1 MTRRAF
7 SSAVSVLVLA
17 LLTPSVSFA
26 GFQFVAP
33 NAAAP
38 APAQAAPA
46 AVSNASVDVTDLD
59 ALSAPSS
66 VPSSGPNSTLEP
78 APQPM
83 PIGQKAIPLTPV
95 VKNSDSLSIEAA
107 RPRVNTEIGRVAVPG
122 VSAPMPIAPAPKYLS
137 PYTPNP
143 IQADIAPIP
152 PEPIAAVS
160 GASVD
165 SGPAVQGFG
174 RGVPLAIALQQIVP
188 PSYRYSFEPPVSG
201 STRVTWTGGKSWKAI
216 VAEIARDNN
225 MNVDIASN
233 VVAFHHAS
241 PMDTILSNPILN
253 DQSNSMTASAPAPAP
268 MAPIAPAPMIA
279 DKSLPEPLPLAPIM
293 DAPVAPIA
301 PAPMKLAANESAPM
315 PSKIQ
320 ASRAPIASMTSTAE
334 TPAPM
339 TSSSLDD
346 MLFDHSASGTAPKAP
361 QPIKTASAAPISSGR
376 TALASISDMPLDP
389 IAPAPMAPM
398 PIMNDELAPVKS
410 MPAPKSMN
418 SSFDSAMDAD
428 VPAKG
433 TVKNK
438 VIATADGETSTY
450 KPMSIL
456 EPVSKTEKSSSK
468 PAAAPVP
475 TGKKLIEEVPPM
487 PKGQSV
493 HAPTK
498 TPASGVTEATEITKQ
513 IDNEPVKM
521 ASLDMPKTITS
532 EEAPMIKA
540 DLAKNQEWVARKN
553 ETLRQTLTAWAE
565 QSGASLVWSSEYD
578 YPLQTD
584 VRINASYTDA
594 VRTLLAGFSK
604 AQPRPV
610 GRLFKNDQVGAQPVL
625 IIETQ
630 RLTN

>member
-1 MTRRAF
+1 MMRPALY
-7 SSAVSVLVLA
+7 SAVSVLVLA
-17 LLTPSVSFA
+17 LLAPSASYA

-33 NAAAP
+33 NAATNSPAPAAAP
-38 APAQAAPA
+38 APNNAALPAPVEISDIAAP
-46 AVSNASVDVTDLD
+46 SPVT
-59 ALSAPSS
+59 
-66 VPSSGPNSTLEP
+66 NEP
-78 APQPM
+78 MA
-83 PIGQKAIPLTPV
+83 IGKSAIPLTPV
-95 VKNSDSLSIEAA
+95 IKESDSLSIEAA
-107 RPRVNTEIGRVAVPG
+107 RPRSTAEIKRVAVPG
-122 VSAPMPIAPAPKYLS
+122 VSAPMPTSTKYVSPYSDAPIASAPVPAPMPAPIAPSSFAGTS
-137 PYTPNP
+137 
-143 IQADIAPIP
+143 I
-152 PEPIAAVS
+152 
-160 GASVD
+160 D

-174 RGVPLAIALQQIVP
+174 RSVPLAIALQQIVP

-241 PMDTILSNPILN
+241 PLDTILSNPILN
-253 DQSNSMTASAPAPAP
+253 DQSNDIGNNFAPAP
-268 MAPIAPAPMIA
+268 APIAPAPMLA
-279 DKSLPEPLPLAPIM
+279 DNAMPAPLPMAPIM
-293 DAPVAPIA
+293 DAPVAPKADLNPI
-301 PAPMKLAANESAPM
+301 APM

-320 ASRAPIASMTSTAE
+320 AAKAPIIAS
-334 TPAPM
+334 APV
-339 TSSSLDD
+339 SAPRSSLED
-346 MLFDHSASGTAPKAP
+346 MLFDNAPSAAPKSAETKK
-361 QPIKTASAAPISSGR
+361 ILTASAAPMASSYNGKR
-376 TALASISDMPLDP
+376 TELASISDMPLEP

-398 PIMNDELAPVKS
+398 PMPIEDELAPIGGKAL
-410 MPAPKSMN
+410 PAPKAIASS
-418 SSFDSAMDAD
+418 SSFDSMMDAG

-438 VIATADGETSTY
+438 EILTADATPSTY
-450 KPMSIL
+450 KPMNLLDSSSA
-456 EPVSKTEKSSSK
+456 PKSSSK

-475 TGKKLIEEVPPM
+475 SGKKLIEEVPPM
-487 PKGQSV
+487 QKGQSLD
-493 HAPTK
+493 APTPK
-498 TPASGVTEATEITKQ
+498 PFPPAKIASNGVTEATEITKQ
-513 IDNEPVKM
+513 IGNEPVI
-521 ASLDMPKTITS
+521 ASDLNVTS
-532 EEAPMIKA
+532 EEAPAIKA
-540 DLAKNQEWVARKN
+540 DLAKNQEWVARKS

-604 AQPRPV
+604 AQPRPI